1 MTTATLTAR
10 DAPEHGPGWRYLE
23 VDCKHATTVSYAQN
37 LERLA
42 NAGKLTEDVE
52 TAFRDFAETSAT
64 AVVGLA
70 ADFGSSLHLLVK
82 THNGQYRRRLR

>member
-37 LERLA
+37 LEQ
-42 NAGKLTEDVE
+42 AGITED
-52 TAFRDFAETSAT
+52 
-64 AVVGLA
+64 
-70 ADFGSSLHLLVK
+70 LLVRVLLLRHHTEERCQCTRK
-82 THNGQYRRRLR
+82 LRRRYGVSA